1 MNVTIQISD
10 ATYASL
16 LNGKSRIQGTLGLV
30 SPTEGNFNAHH
41 KNWRPQSGTK
51 YMKLPHGRI
60 TVSNE
65 NVRMNLCILRDE
77 SILPARA
84 IDTESRLAS
93 GFVELMEDLQ

>member
-1 MNVTIQISD
+1 MNVTIQNSD

-16 LNGKSRIQGTLGLV
+16 LNKNKRIQGTIALV

-41 KNWRPQSGTK
+41 KTWRPQPETR

-60 TVSNE
+60 TVTRE
-65 NVRMNLCILRDE
+65 NVRMNLCILREE

-93 GFVELMEDLQ
+93 GFVELMEEDV